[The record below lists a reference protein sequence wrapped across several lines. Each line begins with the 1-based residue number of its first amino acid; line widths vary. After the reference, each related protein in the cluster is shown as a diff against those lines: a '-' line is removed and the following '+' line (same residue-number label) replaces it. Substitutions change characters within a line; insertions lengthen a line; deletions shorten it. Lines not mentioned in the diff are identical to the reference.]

1 MTGTRV
7 VLAAALFVGTGSAA
21 MADCWDTNLANRYPG
36 YAAPGA
42 QAQALRYDP
51 ARVQQGRSVALSGR
65 QSTKSQRSSRPG
77 F

>member
-1 MTGTRV
+1 MTKRKIALV
-7 VLAAALFVGTGSAA
+7 AALLIGAPGAA
-21 MADCWDTNLANRYPG
+21 MADCWDFNLANRYPG

-51 ARVQQGRSVALSGR
+51 ARVQQGRNVALPGG
-65 QSTKSQRSSRPG
+65 KSRTSKRATRPG